1 MRILLLEDDEDVGP
15 WIQKGLKENG
25 HVVDIFASGKDALIA
40 ATMQS
45 YDLFI
50 FDRMVP
56 ELGGLSLLKSLRASK
71 NQTPAIF
78 LTALGEVDERVKG
91 LENGA
96 DDYLVKPFE
105 FAELLARIDVIAR
118 RQNMNNQEQI
128 TELAK
133 GGIVLNLVSRRCS
146 RNTHVI
152 DLTAKEFQLLEY
164 FMRHPNRLITR
175 TMLLEQVWDMSFDP
189 TTSIVE
195 THLSR
200 LRNKIDK
207 PFGLQTIKS
216 RRGEGYIFDA

>member
-1 MRILLLEDDEDVGP
+1 MGMLLISLPME
-15 WIQKGLKENG
+15 
-25 HVVDIFASGKDALIA
+25 KDALIA
-40 ATMQS
+40 ATLQS

-56 ELGGLSLLKSLRASK
+56 ELDGLSLLKSLRASK

-78 LTALGEVDERVKG
+78 LTALGEIDERVKG
-91 LENGA
+91 LEYGA

-118 RQNMNNQEQI
+118 RQNASDQEQI
-128 TELAK
+128 IELMA
-133 GGIVLNLVSRRCS
+133 GGIILNLVSRKCS
-146 RNTHVI
+146 RNAQVI
-152 DLTAKEFQLLEY
+152 DLTAKEFQLLEF
-164 FMRHPNRLITR
+164 FMRHPDRLITR

-207 PFGLQTIKS
+207 PFGLRTIKS
-216 RRGEGYIFDA
+216 RRGEGYVFEA